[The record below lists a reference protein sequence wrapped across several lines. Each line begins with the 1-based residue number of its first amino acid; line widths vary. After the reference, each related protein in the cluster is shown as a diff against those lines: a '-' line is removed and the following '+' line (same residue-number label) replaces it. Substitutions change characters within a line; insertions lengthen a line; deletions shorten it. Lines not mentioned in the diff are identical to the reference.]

1 MAILATNGQNG
12 AMLQASHATQK
23 AHLGGQG
30 GLGLQSWW
38 TKRVAQWPRKFL
50 FSLDSLATHEPCQ
63 QRAKA
68 KRQAHHGM
76 QNL

>member
-1 MAILATNGQNG
+1 MTILATNGQNG

-38 TKRVAQWPRKFL
+38 TKRVAQWPPHVWRHLVGFGKW
-50 FSLDSLATHEPCQ
+50 
-63 QRAKA
+63 
-68 KRQAHHGM
+68 GG
-76 QNL
+76 